1 MRFIE
6 PDPIERSGFLVFVRK
21 YHDFVKTEIPWLT
34 IVLDAGYNLTLLV
47 ILERRMKMATE
58 EEVERLLWLMHE
70 VHPQHSFKEVDK
82 TSEGLGAV
90 LRFLGH
96 VEEPVT
102 SGQIAQAMQVSTA
115 RMAVLLKKLEGKGLI
130 IRETGVNDARTTVV
144 RLRQRGRRRWKPCV
158 KMLRLL
164 LLNSLIPLAWRV
176 WKNLR
181 LFLKPLLRLQANIAH
196 QKRQSRLKTAK
207 NFDKLSNCVRCLVF
221 NKGVRNSC

>member
-144 RLRQRGRRRWKPCV
+144 RLSAEGQEKVEAMRKDAQAFVAQLIDTIG
-158 KMLRLL
+158 MARLEEFAAV
-164 LLNSLIPLAWRV
+164 SKAIVAV
-176 WKNLR
+176 ASQYCSSKEAE
-181 LFLKPLLRLQANIAH
+181 QA
-196 QKRQSRLKTAK
+196 KDRKK
-207 NFDKLSNCVRCLVF
+207 F
-221 NKGVRNSC
+221 